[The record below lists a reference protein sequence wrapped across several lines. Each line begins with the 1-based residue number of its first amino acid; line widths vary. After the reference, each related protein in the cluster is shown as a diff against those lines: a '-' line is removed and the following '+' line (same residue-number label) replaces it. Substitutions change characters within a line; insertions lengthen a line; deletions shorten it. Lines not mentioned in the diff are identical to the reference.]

1 MDDVIIHQ
9 LRTILFQ
16 NQWVSF
22 AYLFGSRA
30 QEKAGNMSDW
40 DIAVYVADARLERNP
55 VWQKIKIEDELSLA
69 LKTDKIQV
77 VILNAIDAPLFS
89 FTIIS
94 KSILLTD
101 KNRELREIFECN
113 TLRRFHD
120 WQYYLDRHL
129 EKAGEAS

>member
-1 MDDVIIHQ
+1 MDDATIHQ
-9 LRTILFQ
+9 LSTILSQ

-30 QEKAGNMSDW
+30 QDKAGSRSDW
-40 DIAVYVADARLERNP
+40 DIAVYITDAELERNP
-55 VWQKIKIEDELSLA
+55 VWQKIKIEDEISLA
-69 LKTDKIQV
+69 LKTDNIQV
-77 VILNAIDAPLFS
+77 VILNGLDAPLFA
-89 FTIIS
+89 FTIIN
-94 KSILLTD
+94 KGILLTD

-129 EKAGEAS
+129 GKADEAS